1 MDLTRLEQSH
11 DAVTA
16 IKGGPRGAGAWFTA
30 HALTPGA
37 SGGSADT
44 AAMQAVYQDLR
55 GALGSMRSPSGELRW
70 IYAALL
76 AGHGKTAS
84 GFLKLRDALKAGEKT
99 AGAGKLYAGG
109 ARAALVLTLAGA
121 DIAQTIRRFFA
132 IRHAIR
138 PPWWRADPAMTDLFA
153 ASHAA
158 RDDSP
163 EAIIRDRQAARAVF
177 ESERATRGLKHEG
190 ARLCALYEQQAD
202 EVRDRYFALRS
213 AVRGHRKLRH
223 SGNRHIWMEWAAQ
236 GVTPAD
242 LTVIEANMEGL
253 AKVTQTGAA
262 RLRLAQLVW
271 LGDRIDGALGAV
283 PAMSAVIAA
292 QMAAIVAVTAA
303 TTAATTSASGR

>member
-1 MDLTRLEQSH
+1 LDLTRLEQAH

-16 IKGGPRGAGAWFTA
+16 IAGGPRGAGAWFTA
-30 HALTPGA
+30 HALTPATGT
-37 SGGSADT
+37 GPADT
-44 AAMQAVYQDLR
+44 AAMLAVHQALKS
-55 GALGSMRSPSGELRW
+55 ALGNMRAPTGDLRW

-84 GFLKLRDALKAGEKT
+84 SFLRLRDALKAGEKT
-99 AGAGKLYAGG
+99 ARAGTLYAGG
-109 ARAALVLTLAGA
+109 ARAALVLALADA
-121 DIAQTIRRFFA
+121 DSAQTIRRFFA
-132 IRHAIR
+132 IRQAIR
-138 PPWWRADPAMTDLFA
+138 PPWWRADSATTDLFA

-163 EAIIRDRQAARAVF
+163 ETITRDRQAALTVF

-190 ARLCALYEQQAD
+190 ARLCALYGHAAG
-202 EVRDRYFALRS
+202 EVRDRYLALRG
-213 AVRGHRKLRH
+213 AVRGHRKLRR
-223 SGNRHIWMEWAAQ
+223 SGHRHIWMEWAAQ

-271 LGDRIDGALGAV
+271 LGDRVDGALGAV

-303 TTAATTSASGR
+303 TTAATASSSGR

>member
-1 MDLTRLEQSH
+1 MDLTRLEQAQ

-30 HALTPGA
+30 YALTPAAGDSA
-37 SGGSADT
+37 ADT
-44 AAMQAVYQDLR
+44 AAMQAVHRELR
-55 GALGSMRSPSGELRW
+55 SALGGMRAPTGELRW

-76 AGHGKTAS
+76 AGHGKTAN

-99 AGAGKLYAGG
+99 GGAGRLYAGG

-121 DIAQTIRRFFA
+121 DYAQTIRRFFA
-132 IRHAIR
+132 IRQAIR
-138 PPWWRADPAMTDLFA
+138 PPWWRADPAITDLFA

-163 EAIIRDRQAARAVF
+163 ERVSRDRKAALAVF
-177 ESERATRGLKHEG
+177 ENERATRGLKHEG
-190 ARLCALYEQQAD
+190 ARLCALYDQPAS
-202 EVRDRYFALRS
+202 EVRDRYLALRE
-213 AVRGHRKLRH
+213 AMRGHRKLRY
-223 SGNRHIWMEWAAQ
+223 SGNRHIWLEWAAQ

-242 LTVIEANMEGL
+242 LPIIEANMQGL
-253 AKVTQTGAA
+253 AKVTQTGSA

-271 LGDRIDGALGAV
+271 LGDRVDGALGAV

-292 QMAAIVAVTAA
+292 QTAAIIAVTTA
-303 TTAATTSASGR
+303 TTAVAASSAGR